1 MEVDSEMFVFLMRY
15 FNHGKMENPR
25 FFRRL
30 GNPDIRGCDI
40 LEIGC
45 GTGSLAIYMVKEL
58 GAKHVLATDIETVNI
73 EFAQANL
80 KHNYPELVDRIEYR
94 AAMITDLAPD
104 DLFDCV
110 VGKDMFEHVIDFK
123 PLFDG
128 ICAHLKPGGRLMS
141 GFGPLWESMRG
152 GHALTKLPFDHLL
165 PESYVVN
172 RYNKTHEQKI
182 KSIHEY
188 GLNKLKLKDYLK
200 VFNESGLRQDY
211 LRMNNCDSAFGRL
224 MAATILKL
232 PFFRRMTF
240 NVYLIFTRP
249 ESASN

>member
-1 MEVDSEMFVFLMRY
+1 MEVDSEMFVFLMRF
-15 FNHGKMENPR
+15 FNNGERENPR
-25 FFRRL
+25 FFKRL
-30 GNPDIRGCDI
+30 GNPDIRDCSI

-45 GTGSLAIYMVKEL
+45 GTGSLAVYMVKEL
-58 GAKHVLATDIETVNI
+58 GAKHVLATDIEAVNI

-94 AAMITDLAPD
+94 VAMTTDLKPD

-110 VGKDMFEHVIDFK
+110 VGKDMFEHIIEFK
-123 PLFDG
+123 KVFDG

-141 GFGPLWESMRG
+141 GFGPLWESMKG
-152 GHALTKLPFDHLL
+152 GHALTIHPFDHLL

-172 RYNKTHEQKI
+172 RFNKTHDNKI
-182 KSIHEY
+182 TSIYDY
-188 GLNKLKLKDYLK
+188 GLNKLKLKDYQK
-200 VFNESGLRQDY
+200 IFKESGLRQDY
-211 LRMNNCDSAFGRL
+211 LRMNLADSAFAKL

-240 NVYLIFTRP
+240 NVYLIFTKP
-249 ESASN
+249 ESAAR